1 MIHPSYKRGTRIHF
15 VLDRLARL
23 PIDVKTF
30 RSDMSLT
37 ESMSRISESIIEP
50 LLRSKYMEQVDGSYR
65 ITPAGLEKLHE
76 LGFVKPRLT
85 PAATINRM
93 TGHYDGKELRV
104 SVERFGADDH
114 MKHPSRR
121 DGNLYYKNGRV
132 EAV

>member
-1 MIHPSYKRGTRIHF
+1 MIHPTYKRGTRVHL

-23 PIDVKTF
+23 PISINNF
-30 RSDMSLT
+30 RSEMSFT
-37 ESMSRISESIIEP
+37 ESMSRINESIVEP
-50 LLRSKYMEQVDGSYR
+50 LIRSRYMEMFEDVYR

-104 SVERFGADDH
+104 SVERAGADDH

-121 DGNLYYKNGRV
+121 DGNLYYKDGRV
-132 EAV
+132 ETV

>member
-1 MIHPSYKRGTRIHF
+1 MIQPTYRRGSRVHF
-15 VLDRLARL
+15 VLDRLSRC

-37 ESMSRISESIIEP
+37 ESMSRITDSIIEP
-50 LLRSKYMEQVDGSYR
+50 LLRSRYMEKLDNVYR

-104 SVERFGADDH
+104 SVERAGADDH

-121 DGNLYYKNGRV
+121 NGNLYYKDGRV